1 MRLVTQCDAAVKDLS
16 FAQRKFLFTT
26 SSLCVL
32 WLFVICLA
40 AKSNHADTTIVHM
53 PRSRR
58 KTSPRLPVVFL
69 GPSLGHHEA
78 RKILEADYRRPIRR
92 GDLDSVPANSIVA
105 IVDGVFDQHLSVSP
119 TELRAALNRNI
130 RIFGASSM
138 GALRAVEVPGITGVG
153 RVYEMYRSGE
163 IDGDDEVALVF
174 DPESMRPLCEPLVN
188 IRHAVD
194 RLARPGTISRQLA
207 SAIVSTARKLS
218 YFDRTYPV
226 ILREAGVADGQQSSH
241 LATML
246 ASYDLKRE
254 DAITLLEIL
263 RHVRLDHSPADG
275 NNNRPDQSAVTREAP
290 ATDYVHFWEFG
301 PPVLFSRVV
310 EFMGL
315 TGTLSRY
322 ALMAQA
328 TLNGSEVAPL
338 PDLPAQEVVERHL
351 AQAARTW
358 HWATQEEVDTSL
370 DDLGLQHEE
379 IQKALAARAQLELTT
394 MAAVRSRSPEF
405 FKVLRTHLFFDDLA
419 LKSETARTVSLD
431 WLAARGKRLKGEA
444 RAEEIAWAKDK
455 LCRLLNTRDIHGAME
470 ITDWW
475 GIDAA
480 TVDKFV
486 EKLALAK
493 RLAFRSEPVA
503 PPRTRHPWLRATK
516 KASGSKRFCK
526 SLTEAHSTLKKLKQ
540 VIGITRVGVIT
551 GLGTIGI
558 PNAQAFRPDGE
569 WSSTV
574 GSGKSESVT
583 GAKVGAI
590 MEEIEKWAQEK
601 FTIIAHATVEET
613 ASFAVLNKRGRKT
626 IDPASLDLPY
636 DSCYSEELKIDWH
649 RCDDLMTGSTVLVPT
664 AAITHRRVT
673 NDIYYSPRG
682 GRKTITTN
690 GLASGMTM
698 AEALTHALCEYIER
712 HALVLDSIS
721 DGNPGSPTAPPRP
734 AVNLETTPASTRR
747 LLAKITRAGYR
758 LEVREITSEI
768 RVPTFNSTIYL
779 PEGSIEGL
787 LFHDGL
793 QRASGWAAHPDPETA
808 MNMSILEAS
817 QTIMTHVAGA
827 REDLVLQAR
836 SLGRHERTD
845 SRSSSAFARELNP
858 DAPKRNFAHIEGF
871 SSNDAAED
879 VRWIIKQIAAAG
891 YRHVIVADYSTSEI
905 KPVRVVRA
913 IVPGLETINPFH
925 TGLRGRIAVLS
936 DMI

>member
-1 MRLVTQCDAAVKDLS
+1 
-16 FAQRKFLFTT
+16 
-26 SSLCVL
+26 
-32 WLFVICLA
+32 
-40 AKSNHADTTIVHM
+40 M

-58 KTSPRLPVVFL
+58 KTAPQLPVVFL
-69 GPSLGHHEA
+69 GPSLGHQEA

-92 GDLDSVPANSIVA
+92 GDLGSVPANSIVA
-105 IVDGVFDQHLSVSP
+105 IIDGVFDQDLSVSP
-119 TELRAALNRNI
+119 AEIRAALSRNI

-153 RVYEMYRSGE
+153 RVYEMYRTGA

-207 SAIVSTARKLS
+207 AAIVSAARKLS
-218 YFDRTYPV
+218 YFDRTYPL
-226 ILREAGVADGQQSSH
+226 ILKEAGVIDSQQSFH

-246 ASYDLKRE
+246 VSFDLKRE
-254 DAITLLEIL
+254 DAITLLETL
-263 RHVRLDHSPADG
+263 RDVRLDHSPVRD
-275 NNNRPDQSAVTREAP
+275 NNNRADHGAITREAP
-290 ATDYVHFWEFG
+290 STDYVHCWEFG

-315 TGTLSRY
+315 TGTLPNY

-328 TLNGSEVAPL
+328 RLNSSEVAPL
-338 PDLPAQEVVERHL
+338 PDFPAQDLVERHL

-370 DDLGLQHEE
+370 EDLGLRQQQ

-394 MAAVRSRSPEF
+394 IAAIRSRSPELLEA
-405 FKVLRTHLFFDDLA
+405 LRIDLFFDDLA
-419 LKSETARTVSLD
+419 LKRETARTVSLD
-431 WLAARGKRLKGEA
+431 WLASRGKPLNGDA
-444 RAEEIAWAKDK
+444 SAEEIAWAKNK
-455 LCRLLNTRDIHGAME
+455 LCRLLNTRDVREAVE
-470 ITDWW
+470 IAGWW
-475 GIDAA
+475 GVDAA
-480 TVDKFV
+480 TVEEFV
-486 EKLALAK
+486 KKLALAK
-493 RLAFRSEPVA
+493 RLAFPPKPVTVL
-503 PPRTRHPWLRATK
+503 RKRHSWLRATK
-516 KASGSKRFCK
+516 KAPGSKRFCT
-526 SLTEAHSTLKKLKQ
+526 SLSEAHSTLKKLKQ
-540 VIGITRVGVIT
+540 VVGITRVGVIT

-574 GSGKSESVT
+574 GSGKSESIT

-601 FTIIAHATVEET
+601 FTIDANAGINGHPQNIS
-613 ASFAVLNKRGRKT
+613 SFRDLVKRGEKA
-626 IDPASLDLPY
+626 IDPSSLDLPY
-636 DSCYSEELKIDWH
+636 DSCYSEKLEMEW
-649 RCDDLMTGSTVLVPT
+649 RQCDDLITGSTVLVPT

-673 NDIYYSPRG
+673 NDIYYSSRG

-721 DGNPGSPTAPPRP
+721 DGNPGSPTAQPRP

-747 LLAKITRAGYR
+747 LLGKITRAGYR

-768 RVPTFNSTIYL
+768 RVPTFNSMIYL
-779 PEGSIEGL
+779 PEGSMAGP
-787 LFHDGL
+787 LFHDDL

-808 MNMSILEAS
+808 INMSILEAS

-845 SRSSSAFARELNP
+845 SRRSSAFARELAQ
-858 DAPKRNFAHIEGF
+858 DGPKRNFADIEGLR
-871 SSNDAAED
+871 SDDAAED
-879 VRWIIKQIAAAG
+879 VRWVLKQIAAAG
-891 YRHVIVADYSTSEI
+891 YHHAIVADYSTREI

-913 IVPGLETINPFH
+913 IIPGLETINPFH
-925 TGLRGRIAVLS
+925 TGVRGRIAILS
-936 DMI
+936 DLI